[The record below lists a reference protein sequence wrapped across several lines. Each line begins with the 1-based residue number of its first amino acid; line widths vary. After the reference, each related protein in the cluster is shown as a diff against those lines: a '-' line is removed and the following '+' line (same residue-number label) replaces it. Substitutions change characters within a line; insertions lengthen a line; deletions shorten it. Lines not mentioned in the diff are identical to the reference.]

1 MTLVAG
7 GDSATVELDGH
18 RLNLTHLRKVL
29 YPATGTTKS
38 EIIGYFAE
46 VAHVMIPHLAGRPV
60 TRKRW
65 PDGVSTTPFFHKNLD
80 RGTPSWVSRQVIEH
94 SDGPKAYPVV
104 DSPATLAWL
113 GQIAALELHVPQWR
127 FDQGRF
133 EPGSEPDSGIGWPDR
148 LVFDLDPGPGVGLA
162 ECAEVARAVRRRL
175 SGSAVV
181 PVTSGS
187 KGIHLYSRLDGS
199 MTSDEASLFAKQIAE
214 AIEKDMPDLVVS
226 RMLKSLRPG
235 KVFIDWSQ
243 NNGSKTTI
251 APYSLRGR
259 DHPTVAAPRTWEELA
274 DPALR
279 QLEYTEVLALLAEAP
294 DPMRGLE
301 TGDGDGAEHRGSKG
315 SGKRRGGEGTP
326 PAGRGD
332 SPNGEAKNGSKLD
345 TYRAKRSAERTPEPV
360 PESGPLP
367 QGNDDTFVIQEHH
380 ARRLHYDFRLERDG
394 VLVSWAVPKGLPT
407 DSGQN
412 RLAVHTEDHPLDYAD
427 FAGTIPQGEYG
438 GGTVSIWDAG
448 TYVTEK
454 WRDDEVIV
462 ILQGKRARGRYALIR
477 TKDSSWLMHR
487 MRTQQAQ
494 RSPQTQQSQQS
505 QQSPPIDSETA
516 DERSNDARRR
526 QKDRPADRQDL
537 PSPPTDLR
545 PMLATS
551 GTPQDISPDHG
562 WRFEGKWDG
571 IRAVA
576 TVGPGGLTLHSRA
589 GNDFTRSYP
598 EVAELV
604 ELLDGHSAVL
614 DGEIVV
620 LDDHGV
626 TSFSRLQ
633 QRMNLAGPRDIA
645 RMRREMP
652 VQFWLF
658 DVLWLDG
665 VPLLRK
671 KYDDRRRI
679 LQALPLSGEVCR
691 VPEQL
696 TGSVD
701 DALQGSVDR
710 KWEGIVAKRADS
722 QYLPG
727 RRSRTWFKMKNFRT
741 REVVIVG
748 WRPGAGRRAGSLGS
762 LLVAVPD
769 DGGGL
774 RYAGKVGTGFTDA
787 VLDELM
793 ATLKPLQRRTS
804 AVVDSVPREDS
815 VDVVWVEPTLV
826 GEVRFADWTSE
837 RRLRAASWR
846 GLRPDKAV
854 ADINAAE

>member
-1 MTLVAG
+1 MAG

-18 RLNLTHLRKVL
+18 RLSLTHLRKVL
-29 YPATGTTKS
+29 YPATGTTKA

-127 FDQGRF
+127 F
-133 EPGSEPDSGIGWPDR
+133 EPDGGIGRPDR

-175 SGSAVV
+175 SGSVVV

-199 MTSDEASLFAKQIAE
+199 LTSDEASLFAKQIAE
-214 AIEKDMPDLVVS
+214 AIEQDMPELVVS

-251 APYSLRGR
+251 GPYSLRGR
-259 DHPTVAAPRTWEELA
+259 DHPTVAAPRTWEELE

-279 QLEYTEVLALLAEAP
+279 HLQYTEVLALLAEAP

-301 TGDGDGAEHRGSKG
+301 TGDCDGAEHRGGRG
-315 SGKRRGGEGTP
+315 SRRRRSGSP
-326 PAGRGD
+326 PADGSRAVNARVD
-332 SPNGEAKNGSKLD
+332 AGSKLD
-345 TYRAKRSAERTPEPV
+345 TYRAKRSADRTPEPV
-360 PESGPLP
+360 PDSGPLP

-462 ILQGKRARGRYALIR
+462 VLQGKRARGRYALIR

-487 MRTQQAQ
+487 MR
-494 RSPQTQQSQQS
+494 SQHS
-505 QQSPPIDSETA
+505 QQSPPHDPVDPGNGSPGGPAAEDGAIAGHVAGDGVRVSRA
-516 DERSNDARRR
+516 DPSRRR
-526 QKDRPADRQDL
+526 KDPPAVRGDL
-537 PSPPTDLR
+537 PAPPTDLR
-545 PMLATS
+545 PMLATT
-551 GTPQDISPDHG
+551 GTPQDISPDHP

-571 IRAVA
+571 IRALA
-576 TVGPGGLTLHSRA
+576 TVGPAGLTLHSRA

-598 EVAELV
+598 EVAELT

-633 QRMNLAGPRDIA
+633 QRMNLAGARDIA

-652 VQFWLF
+652 VQYWLF

-665 VPLLRK
+665 VSLLRK
-671 KYDDRRRI
+671 RYDDRRRV
-679 LQALPLSGEVCR
+679 LEALPLSGEVCR

-696 TGSVD
+696 GGSVEE
-701 DALQGSVDR
+701 ALQGSVRR

-722 QYLPG
+722 QYMPG

-741 REVVIVG
+741 REVVVVG
-748 WRPGAGRRAGSLGS
+748 WRPGAGRREGGVGS

-769 DGGGL
+769 GRGGL

-787 VLDELM
+787 VLDQLL
-793 ATLKPLQRRTS
+793 AALKPLQRNRS
-804 AVVDSVPREDS
+804 AVVDTVPREDG
-815 VDVVWVEPTLV
+815 VDAVWVEPSLV

-846 GLRPDKAV
+846 GLRPDKAIGE
-854 ADINAAE
+854 INASE

>member
-1 MTLVAG
+1 MAG

-18 RLNLTHLRKVL
+18 RLSLTHLRKVL

-127 FDQGRF
+127 F
-133 EPGSEPDSGIGWPDR
+133 EPDGGIGRPDR

-175 SGSAVV
+175 AGLVVV

-199 MTSDEASLFAKQIAE
+199 LTSDEASLFAKQIAE
-214 AIEKDMPDLVVS
+214 AIEQDMPELVVS

-251 APYSLRGR
+251 GPYSLRGR
-259 DHPTVAAPRTWEELA
+259 DHPTVAAPRTWEELE

-279 QLEYTEVLALLAEAP
+279 HLQYTEVLALLAEAP

-301 TGDGDGAEHRGSKG
+301 TGDCDGAEHRGGRG
-315 SGKRRGGEGTP
+315 SRRRRSGSP
-326 PAGRGD
+326 PADGSKAVNPRVD
-332 SPNGEAKNGSKLD
+332 AGSKLD
-345 TYRAKRSAERTPEPV
+345 TYRAKRSADRTPEPV
-360 PESGPLP
+360 PDSGPLP

-462 ILQGKRARGRYALIR
+462 VLQGKRARGRYALIR

-487 MRTQQAQ
+487 MR
-494 RSPQTQQSQQS
+494 SQQS
-505 QQSPPIDSETA
+505 QQSPPHDSVDPGNGSPGGPAAEDGAIAGQGAGDGVRVSRA
-516 DERSNDARRR
+516 DPSRRR
-526 QKDRPADRQDL
+526 KDPPAVRGDL
-537 PSPPTDLR
+537 PAPPTDLR
-545 PMLATS
+545 PMLATT
-551 GTPQDISPDHG
+551 GTPQDISPDHP

-571 IRAVA
+571 IRALA
-576 TVGPGGLTLHSRA
+576 TVGPAGLTLHSRA
-589 GNDFTRSYP
+589 GNDFTRSYT
-598 EVAELV
+598 EVAELT

-620 LDDHGV
+620 LDEAGI

-633 QRMNLAGPRDIA
+633 QRMNLAGARDIA

-652 VQFWLF
+652 VQYWLF

-665 VPLLRK
+665 VSLLRK
-671 KYDDRRRI
+671 RYDDRRRV
-679 LQALPLSGEVCR
+679 LEALPLSGEVCR

-696 TGSVD
+696 GGSVEE
-701 DALQGSVDR
+701 ALQGSVRR

-722 QYLPG
+722 QYMPG

-741 REVVIVG
+741 REVVVVG
-748 WRPGAGRRAGSLGS
+748 WRPGAGRREGSVGS

-769 DGGGL
+769 ERGGL

-787 VLDELM
+787 VLDQLL
-793 ATLKPLQRRTS
+793 AALKPLQRNRS
-804 AVVDSVPREDS
+804 AVVDTAPREDG
-815 VDVVWVEPTLV
+815 VDAVWVEPSLV

-854 ADINAAE
+854 ADMNASE

>member
-1 MTLVAG
+1 VAG

-18 RLNLTHLRKVL
+18 RLSLTHLRKVL
-29 YPATGTTKS
+29 YPATRTTKA

-127 FDQGRF
+127 F
-133 EPGSEPDSGIGWPDR
+133 EPDGGIGRPDR

-175 SGSAVV
+175 AGSVVV

-214 AIEKDMPDLVVS
+214 AIEKDMPELVVS

-235 KVFIDWSQ
+235 KIFIDWSQ

-251 APYSLRGR
+251 GPYSLRGR
-259 DHPTVAAPRTWEELA
+259 DHPTVAAPRTWEELE
-274 DPALR
+274 DPGL
-279 QLEYTEVLALLAEAP
+279 QHLEYTEVLALLAEAP

-301 TGDGDGAEHRGSKG
+301 TGDCDGAEHRGGRGSRRRRSGSPPADG
-315 SGKRRGGEGTP
+315 SGEVNPRVD
-326 PAGRGD
+326 A
-332 SPNGEAKNGSKLD
+332 GSKLD
-345 TYRAKRSAERTPEPV
+345 TYRAKRSADRTPEPV
-360 PESGPLP
+360 PDSGPLP

-394 VLVSWAVPKGLPT
+394 VLVSWAVPRGLPT

-487 MRTQQAQ
+487 MK
-494 RSPQTQQSQQS
+494 SQQS
-505 QQSPPIDSETA
+505 QQSPPPDSVDPGNGSPGGPAAEDGAIAGHVAGDGVRGSRA
-516 DERSNDARRR
+516 DPSRRR
-526 QKDRPADRQDL
+526 RDPPAVRRDL
-537 PSPPTDLR
+537 PAPPMDLR
-545 PMLATS
+545 PMLATT
-551 GTPQDISPDHG
+551 GTPQDISPDHP

-571 IRAVA
+571 IRALA
-576 TVGPGGLTLHSRA
+576 TVGPAGLTLHSRA

-598 EVAELV
+598 EVAELT

-620 LDDHGV
+620 LDEAGI

-633 QRMNLAGPRDIA
+633 QRMNLAGARDIA

-652 VQFWLF
+652 VQYWLF

-665 VPLLRK
+665 VSLLRK
-671 KYDDRRRI
+671 RYDDRRR
-679 LQALPLSGEVCR
+679 LLEALPLSGEMCR

-696 TGSVD
+696 GGSVE
-701 DALQGSVDR
+701 DALQGSVRR

-722 QYLPG
+722 QYMPG

-741 REVVIVG
+741 REVVVVG
-748 WRPGAGRRAGSLGS
+748 WRPGAGRREGSVGS

-769 DGGGL
+769 ERGGL

-787 VLDELM
+787 VLDQLL
-793 ATLKPLQRRTS
+793 AALKPLQRRRS
-804 AVVDSVPREDS
+804 AVVDTVPREDS
-815 VDVVWVEPTLV
+815 VDAVWVEPSLV

-854 ADINAAE
+854 ADINVSE

>member
-1 MTLVAG
+1 M
-7 GDSATVELDGH
+7 
-18 RLNLTHLRKVL
+18 
-29 YPATGTTKS
+29 
-38 EIIGYFAE
+38 
-46 VAHVMIPHLAGRPV
+46 
-60 TRKRW
+60 
-65 PDGVSTTPFFHKNLD
+65 
-80 RGTPSWVSRQVIEH
+80 
-94 SDGPKAYPVV
+94 
-104 DSPATLAWL
+104 
-113 GQIAALELHVPQWR
+113 
-127 FDQGRF
+127 
-133 EPGSEPDSGIGWPDR
+133 
-148 LVFDLDPGPGVGLA
+148 FDLDPGPGVGLA

-175 SGSAVV
+175 AGSVVV

-214 AIEKDMPDLVVS
+214 AIEKDMPELVVS

-251 APYSLRGR
+251 GPYSLRGR
-259 DHPTVAAPRTWEELA
+259 DHPTVAAPRTWEELE
-274 DPALR
+274 DPGVR
-279 QLEYTEVLALLAEAP
+279 HLEYTEVLALLAEAP
-294 DPMRGLE
+294 DPMQGLE
-301 TGDGDGAEHRGSKG
+301 TGDCDGAEHRGGRGSRRRRSGSPPADG
-315 SGKRRGGEGTP
+315 SGEVNPRVD
-326 PAGRGD
+326 A
-332 SPNGEAKNGSKLD
+332 GSKLD
-345 TYRAKRSAERTPEPV
+345 TYRAKRSADRTPEPV
-360 PESGPLP
+360 PDSGPLP

-394 VLVSWAVPKGLPT
+394 VLVSWAVPRGLPT

-487 MRTQQAQ
+487 MR
-494 RSPQTQQSQQS
+494 SQQS
-505 QQSPPIDSETA
+505 QQSPPNDSVDPGNGSPGGPAAEDGAIAGHVAGDGVRGSRA
-516 DERSNDARRR
+516 DPSRRR
-526 QKDRPADRQDL
+526 RDPPAVRRDL
-537 PSPPTDLR
+537 PAPPMDLR
-545 PMLATS
+545 PMLATTV
-551 GTPQDISPDHG
+551 TPQDISPDHP

-571 IRAVA
+571 IRALA
-576 TVGPGGLTLHSRA
+576 TVGPAGLTLHSRA

-598 EVAELV
+598 EVAELT

-620 LDDHGV
+620 LDEAGI

-633 QRMNLAGPRDIA
+633 QRMNLAGARDIA

-652 VQFWLF
+652 VQYWLF

-665 VPLLRK
+665 VSLLRK
-671 KYDDRRRI
+671 RYDDRRR
-679 LQALPLSGEVCR
+679 LLEALPLSGEMCR

-696 TGSVD
+696 GGSVE
-701 DALQGSVDR
+701 DALQGSVRR

-722 QYLPG
+722 QYMPG

-741 REVVIVG
+741 REVVVVG
-748 WRPGAGRRAGSLGS
+748 WRPGAGRREGSVGS

-769 DGGGL
+769 ERGGL

-787 VLDELM
+787 VLDQLL
-793 ATLKPLQRRTS
+793 AALKPLQRNRS
-804 AVVDSVPREDS
+804 AVVDTVPREDS
-815 VDVVWVEPTLV
+815 VDAVWVEPSLV

-854 ADINAAE
+854 ADMNASE

>member
-1 MTLVAG
+1 MAG

-18 RLNLTHLRKVL
+18 RLSLTHLRKVL
-29 YPATGTTKS
+29 YPATGTTKA

-127 FDQGRF
+127 F
-133 EPGSEPDSGIGWPDR
+133 EPDGGIGRPDR

-175 SGSAVV
+175 AGSVVV

-214 AIEKDMPDLVVS
+214 AIEKDMPELVVS

-251 APYSLRGR
+251 GPYSLRGR
-259 DHPTVAAPRTWEELA
+259 DHPTVAAPRTWEELE

-279 QLEYTEVLALLAEAP
+279 HLQYTEVLALLAEAP

-301 TGDGDGAEHRGSKG
+301 TGDCDGAEHRGGRG
-315 SGKRRGGEGTP
+315 SRRRRSGSP
-326 PAGRGD
+326 PADGSRAVNARVD
-332 SPNGEAKNGSKLD
+332 AGSKLD
-345 TYRAKRSAERTPEPV
+345 TYRAKRSADRTPEPV
-360 PESGPLP
+360 PDSGPLP

-462 ILQGKRARGRYALIR
+462 VLQGKRARGRYALIR

-487 MRTQQAQ
+487 MR
-494 RSPQTQQSQQS
+494 SQQS
-505 QQSPPIDSETA
+505 QQSPPHDSVDPGNGSPGGPAAEDGAIAGHGAGDGVRVSRA
-516 DERSNDARRR
+516 DPSRRR
-526 QKDRPADRQDL
+526 KDPPAVRGDL
-537 PSPPTDLR
+537 PAPPTDLR
-545 PMLATS
+545 PMLATT
-551 GTPQDISPDHG
+551 GTPQDISPDHP

-571 IRAVA
+571 IRALA
-576 TVGPGGLTLHSRA
+576 TVGPAGLTLHSRA

-598 EVAELV
+598 EVAELT

-633 QRMNLAGPRDIA
+633 QRMNLAGARDIA

-652 VQFWLF
+652 VQYWLF

-665 VPLLRK
+665 VSLLRK
-671 KYDDRRRI
+671 RYDDRRRV
-679 LQALPLSGEVCR
+679 LEALPLSGEVCR

-696 TGSVD
+696 GGSVEE
-701 DALQGSVDR
+701 ALQGSVRR

-722 QYLPG
+722 QYMPG

-741 REVVIVG
+741 REVVVVG
-748 WRPGAGRRAGSLGS
+748 WRPGAGRREGGVGS

-769 DGGGL
+769 GRGGL

-787 VLDELM
+787 VLDQLL
-793 ATLKPLQRRTS
+793 AALKPLQRNRS
-804 AVVDSVPREDS
+804 AVVDTVPREDS
-815 VDVVWVEPTLV
+815 VDAVWVEPSLV

-846 GLRPDKAV
+846 GLRPDKAIGE
-854 ADINAAE
+854 INASE